1 MLLQQQR
8 VQKKIMDKDGMLK
21 HNKEMIEELNV
32 NKLLMNINKEELPEM
47 KIDKQFPI

>member
-32 NKLLMNINKEELPEM
+32 NKWHMNINKEELLEIQ
-47 KIDKQFPI
+47 IDKLFQI